1 MFRDKS
7 NLDRKLIPLYNMNN
21 EKEIKRQE
29 EVQVS
34 NFNWIVPEC
43 CREGWASCPHV
54 VKREKP
60 KKKNIGL

>member
-1 MFRDKS
+1 M
-7 NLDRKLIPLYNMNN
+7 N
-21 EKEIKRQE
+21 EKEIKSQE
-29 EVQVS
+29 EVQVVD